1 MHKLKSL
8 LDLNVQLSI
17 NQNPPDPFLQSCS
30 PAYHPPVHLF
40 KVVQSLVQNPAHA
53 IFKYRTVGDYSW
65 CSRLIKSLCRHS
77 LLLKE
82 SAASPSLVIYIK
94 LLSVSLSPES
104 KSLMK
109 ALKKTGL
116 KMEICRSSL
125 VTGSWYYSGAGD
137 VGPSVLV
144 EKAFSSVL
152 LWQWRLITFQ
162 VEDES
167 NAK

>member
-8 LDLNVQLSI
+8 LDLNVQLST

-30 PAYHPPVHLF
+30 PACHPPVHLF
-40 KVVQSLVQNPAHA
+40 KVAQSLVQNPAHA
-53 IFKYRTVGDYSW
+53 IFKYTVGDYNW

-77 LLLKE
+77 LLSKE
-82 SAASPSLVIYIK
+82 SATSPSLVIYTK
-94 LLSVSLSPES
+94 LLTVSLSPVS
-104 KSLMK
+104 RSLTK

-116 KMEICRSSL
+116 KMEFCRSSL
-125 VTGSWYYSGAGD
+125 VTGSWYYSGAGE